1 MSNVFFVSS
10 HLETL
15 KLKYIFA
22 MMLSGMEC
30 WLHLKH
36 FWKTN
41 LNWGEITGGEWIQ
54 LVCIPNIP
62 WTLQS
67 VCLC

>member
-10 HLETL
+10 CLEML

-22 MMLSGMEC
+22 IMLSSMEC

-41 LNWGEITGGEWIQ
+41 WGETTEGEWFQ
-54 LVCIPNIP
+54 LVCIPDIP
-62 WTLQS
+62 WTLQR
-67 VCLC
+67 VWLC

>member
-10 HLETL
+10 CLEML

-22 MMLSGMEC
+22 IMLSSMEC

-41 LNWGEITGGEWIQ
+41 LDWGADDWGRMVSTCMHPRYS
-54 LVCIPNIP
+54 LD
-62 WTLQS
+62 S
-67 VCLC
+67 A

>member
-10 HLETL
+10 CLEML

-22 MMLSGMEC
+22 ITLSSMEC

-41 LNWGEITGGEWIQ
+41 LNWGADDWGRMVSTCMHPRYS
-54 LVCIPNIP
+54 LD
-62 WTLQS
+62 S
-67 VCLC
+67 A